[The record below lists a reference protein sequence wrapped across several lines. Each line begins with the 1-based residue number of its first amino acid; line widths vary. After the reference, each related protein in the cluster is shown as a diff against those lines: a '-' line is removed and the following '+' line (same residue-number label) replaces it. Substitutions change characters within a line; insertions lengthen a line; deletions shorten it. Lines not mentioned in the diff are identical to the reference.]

1 VPRNRAPAG
10 ITQPARN
17 LRPTTIQDVG
27 KTEKR
32 AKPRSEHSRR
42 AQGEKQE
49 GVIVNHSLTRAS
61 DTDHRRTGSKGT
73 SRGALRAGPSSLIAP
88 AFSPRTLDP
97 DDSSTRFGDVI
108 RVAVAE
114 LHDADSPRGDGLNSD
129 HVRVLAE
136 SPARLPPILVHHPTM
151 RVVDGMHRLAA
162 ARVNGLAEIEARFV
176 YGEEGSMFC
185 LGVKANVTHGLPLS
199 LADRRAAA
207 ARIIGLRPELSDRSI
222 ARMAGLTHTTVT
234 TIRESTAQ
242 GSAAPRRVGADGRV
256 RPLTAAA
263 GRLAA
268 SEVIARR
275 PDASLREIAREAG
288 ISIGTA
294 QDVRRRVLVGADP
307 VPAGRSGSAADSPAG
322 VHGTDEPRSD
332 AREVDIARTLEILRR
347 DPTLRYSDSGRAL
360 LHLLG
365 QHAATVGAC
374 GDAAVDIPAHC
385 RDHVGRIAREYARIW
400 TAVAEAM
407 CAC

>member
-1 VPRNRAPAG
+1 MNR
-10 ITQPARN
+10 
-17 LRPTTIQDVG
+17 
-27 KTEKR
+27 
-32 AKPRSEHSRR
+32 
-42 AQGEKQE
+42 
-49 GVIVNHSLTRAS
+49 SLTRTS
-61 DTDHRRTGSKGT
+61 DTDHRRTGSKGK
-73 SRGALRAGPSSLIAP
+73 SRGALRDGSSVLNVP
-88 AFSPRTLDP
+88 ASIPRTLDL
-97 DDSSTRFGDVI
+97 DDSATLFGDVV

-114 LHDADSPRGDGLNSD
+114 LRDADSPRSDGLNSD

-162 ARVNGLAEIEARFV
+162 ARVNGLTEIEARLV
-176 YGEEGSMFC
+176 YGEEAGMFC

-234 TIRESTAQ
+234 TIRESTAH

-275 PDASLREIAREAG
+275 PDASLREIAREAS

-294 QDVRRRVLVGADP
+294 QDVRRRVLAGADP
-307 VPAGRSGSAADSPAG
+307 VPAHRPSPA
-322 VHGTDEPRSD
+322 VPSPEETRGTEEPRFD
-332 AREVDIARTLEILRR
+332 ARGADIVRTLEILRR
-347 DPTLRYSDSGRAL
+347 DPSLRYSESGRTL
-360 LHLLG
+360 LHLLS
-365 QHAATVGAC
+365 QHATTIGTC
-374 GDAAVDIPAHC
+374 GDAAVATPPHC
-385 RDHVGRIAREYARIW
+385 RDHVEKIAREYARIW
-400 TAVAEAM
+400 TAVAQAM
-407 CAC
+407 RAH